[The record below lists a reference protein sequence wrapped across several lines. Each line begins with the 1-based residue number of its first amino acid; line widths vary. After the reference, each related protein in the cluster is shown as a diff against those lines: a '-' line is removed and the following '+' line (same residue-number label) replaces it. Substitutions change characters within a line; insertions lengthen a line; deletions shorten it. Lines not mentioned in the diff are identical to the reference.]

1 MERGATADLAKGLVG
16 VYDVLRRKIRVSAA
30 VIRRQT
36 LADRHQQPVQSNRT
50 FHFFFFFWGGGRIY
64 SNRES
69 RMLYS
74 GTVGVPLSVG
84 APSLEAAATHRYAT
98 GHGLLDRYVSIGGRA
113 LGHESQLG

>member
-1 MERGATADLAKGLVG
+1 
-16 VYDVLRRKIRVSAA
+16 
-30 VIRRQT
+30 
-36 LADRHQQPVQSNRT
+36 
-50 FHFFFFFWGGGRIY
+50 
-64 SNRES
+64 
-69 RMLYS
+69 MLYS